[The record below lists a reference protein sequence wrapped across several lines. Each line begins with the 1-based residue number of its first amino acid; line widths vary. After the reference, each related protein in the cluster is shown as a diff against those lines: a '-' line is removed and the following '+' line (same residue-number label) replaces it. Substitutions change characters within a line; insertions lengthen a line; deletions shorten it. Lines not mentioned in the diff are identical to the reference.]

1 MSASTAILAEGLG
14 HSFGKRAAL
23 SGVDLHIAAGETFAI
38 LGPNG
43 SGKTTLF
50 RILATLL
57 IPARGR
63 AAVAGRDV
71 VREPRDVRRAIGV
84 VFQSPALDRKL
95 SVRENLLHQGHL
107 QGMHGRTLIARIDA
121 LLAVFGIR
129 DRAKERVE
137 ILSGGLARRCDLAR
151 AMLPTPQVLLLDEPT
166 SGLDPAARRDLL
178 DFLARSRDEER
189 TTSVLSTHLLEE
201 AERCD
206 RVALLDEGRVVALGR
221 PADLVR
227 EIGAQ
232 VITLTTSPGDEE
244 AVAASLERLFGA
256 GATVS
261 PGIVRLEREDAAT
274 FLPRILASVPGRVR
288 SATVAS
294 PTLEDVFF
302 RKTGRRFEE
311 TRAEQGVLEK
321 GAK

>member
-1 MSASTAILAEGLG
+1 MSAGPAIVAEELG
-14 HSFGKRAAL
+14 HSFGTRSAL
-23 SGVDLHIAAGETFAI
+23 GGVDLQVQAGELFAI

-50 RILATLL
+50 RILSTLL
-57 IPARGR
+57 TPARGR
-63 AAVAGRDV
+63 AAIAGRDV
-71 VREPRDVRRAIGV
+71 VREPREVRRAIGV

-95 SVRENLLHQGHL
+95 TVRENLQHQGHL
-107 QGMHGRTLIARIDA
+107 QGLRGRLLGSRVDA
-121 LLAVFGIR
+121 LLDIFGIR
-129 DRAKERVE
+129 DRAKDLVE

-151 AMLPTPQVLLLDEPT
+151 AMLHAPPVLLLDEPT
-166 SGLDPAARRDLL
+166 SGLDPIARRDLL
-178 DFLARSRDEER
+178 DFLSRSRDEER
-189 TTSVLSTHLLEE
+189 TTAVLSTHLLEE

-206 RVALLDEGRVVALGR
+206 RVALLNEGRIVALGR
-221 PADLVR
+221 PADLMR

-232 VITLTTSPGDEE
+232 VITLATSLGEEE

-256 GATVS
+256 RADVS

-294 PTLEDVFF
+294 PTLSDVFF
-302 RKTGRRFEE
+302 HKTGRR
-311 TRAEQGVLEK
+311 LEGENAPSEIT
-321 GAK
+321 GAMK

>member
-1 MSASTAILAEGLG
+1 MNAGSAVFAEGLG
-14 HSFGKRAAL
+14 HSFGTRAAL
-23 SGVDLHIAAGETFAI
+23 GGVDLQIQSGEMFAI

-50 RILATLL
+50 RILSTLL
-57 IPARGR
+57 VPARGR
-63 AAVAGRDV
+63 AEIAGRDV
-71 VREPRDVRRAIGV
+71 VRESREVRRAVGV

-95 SVRENLLHQGHL
+95 TVRENLVHQGHL
-107 QGMHGRTLIARIDA
+107 QGMRGRSLGARIDA
-121 LLAVFGIR
+121 LLDVFGIR
-129 DRAKERVE
+129 DRARDLVQV
-137 ILSGGLARRCDLAR
+137 LSGGLARRCDLAR
-151 AMLPTPQVLLLDEPT
+151 ALLHTPGVLLLDEPT
-166 SGLDPAARRDLL
+166 SGLDPGARRDLL
-178 DFLARSRDEER
+178 ELLARSRDEER

-206 RVALLDEGRVVALGR
+206 RVALLDEGRIVALGR

-232 VITLTTSPGDEE
+232 VITLATLPGEEE
-244 AVAASLERLFGA
+244 AVAASLERLFGVRA
-256 GATVS
+256 AVS
-261 PGIVRLEREDAAT
+261 PGVIRLEREDAAT

-302 RKTGRRFEE
+302 RKTGRRLGS
-311 TRAEQGVLEK
+311 AS
-321 GAK
+321 